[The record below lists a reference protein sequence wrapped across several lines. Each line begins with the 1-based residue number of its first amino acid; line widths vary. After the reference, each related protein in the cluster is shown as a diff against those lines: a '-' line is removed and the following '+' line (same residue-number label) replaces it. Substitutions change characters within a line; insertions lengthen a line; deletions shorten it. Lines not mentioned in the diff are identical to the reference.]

1 MDADAEATQVERER
15 YVPAARHLSKFTLR
29 NAKMRPLGRRS
40 LSPRGSLIR
49 QMPRSGSRRICRR
62 SMPTEKL
69 PPDDPGFNGPSPNQ
83 LCMEVQRLRSRL
95 RERSSF
101 FQLVS
106 MYVSRCHSLRND
118 RPRRE
123 ADGQS
128 ACKKCAP
135 AFAQTAIMG

>member
-1 MDADAEATQVERER
+1 
-15 YVPAARHLSKFTLR
+15 
-29 NAKMRPLGRRS
+29 
-40 LSPRGSLIR
+40 
-49 QMPRSGSRRICRR
+49 
-62 SMPTEKL
+62 MPTEKL
-69 PPDDPGFNGPSPNQ
+69 PPDDPGYNGPSPNQ

-101 FQLVS
+101 FQLSKVLKCD
-106 MYVSRCHSLRND
+106 SRCHSLRND